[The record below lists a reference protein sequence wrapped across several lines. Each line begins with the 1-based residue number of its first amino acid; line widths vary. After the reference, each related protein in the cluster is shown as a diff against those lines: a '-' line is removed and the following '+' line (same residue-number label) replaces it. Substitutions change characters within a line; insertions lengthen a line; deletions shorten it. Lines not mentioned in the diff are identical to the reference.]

1 MENKL
6 GLVEILENLVQINDE
21 TWGRYAFSRDI
32 LKERIPEVKKLA
44 MIKKAIECGRE
55 YAQYV
60 IHEYGSSDISVIA
73 EKLKLKVVLKD
84 EMITG
89 KRILFA
95 CYTPPN
101 EITIMTEPVEKAIKL
116 IANNKLTL
124 IEYLQKNIII
134 NTILGHEI
142 FHYIEEVF
150 YDKIYTRTEKILLWN
165 FFGFK
170 NLSTICALSEIGA
183 MAFTKE
189 LNGLKYS
196 PFILDIFLYYGY
208 DSLNGE
214 KIYQEVLEMSLE

>member
-1 MENKL
+1 MDNKL
-6 GLVEILENLVQINDE
+6 VLVDMLENLSKVNDE
-21 TWGRYAFSRDI
+21 TWGLYAFSRDI
-32 LKERIPEVKKLA
+32 LKERIHETKKLD
-44 MIKKAIECGRE
+44 MIKKAIECGRQ

-60 IHEYGSSDISVIA
+60 IHEYGSSDLNVIV
-73 EKLKLKVVLKD
+73 EKLKLKVLLKD
-84 EMITG
+84 GLISG

-95 CYTPPN
+95 SYTPPN
-101 EITIMTEPVEKAIKL
+101 EIIIMTEPVENAIKL
-116 IANNKLTL
+116 IANNKSTL

-150 YDKIYTRTEKILLWN
+150 KDEIYTRTEKILLWN

-170 NLSTICALSEIGA
+170 NLSTIRALSEIGA